1 MSAPP
6 LAPTDWPVGGT
17 PSDADT
23 IYVGVGARATPPDV
37 ESLMRQIAS
46 ALTRR
51 GWQLRTGG
59 ARGAD
64 QAFLAGAG
72 DRGEL
77 YLPWSGFQG
86 HRHARRTYPT
96 RAAYRIAAHHH
107 PAWERQTA
115 ASRALLARTSHVV
128 LGADLDR
135 PATMLICW
143 TPDGSL
149 TGTGTGSGGT
159 GQALRLAAAHRLEV
173 INLAVP
179 AHRRFAATFLTRP

>member
-1 MSAPP
+1 
-6 LAPTDWPVGGT
+6 VQ
-17 PSDADT
+17 
-23 IYVGVGARATPPDV
+23 
-37 ESLMRQIAS
+37 SLMRQIAS
-46 ALTRR
+46 ALARR

-72 DRGEL
+72 GRSEL

-86 HRHARRTYPT
+86 HQRARREYPT

-128 LGADLDR
+128 LGADLNR

-159 GQALRLAAAHRLEV
+159 GQALRLAAAHGLEV

-179 AHRRFAATFLTRP
+179 THRRFAATFLTRP